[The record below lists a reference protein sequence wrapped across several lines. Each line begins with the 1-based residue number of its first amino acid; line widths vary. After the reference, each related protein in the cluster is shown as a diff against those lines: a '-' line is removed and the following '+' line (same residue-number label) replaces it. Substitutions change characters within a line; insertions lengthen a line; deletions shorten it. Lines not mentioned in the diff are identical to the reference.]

1 MKVKLGFSENDEN
14 ADATDFGTPE
24 DSGLCHPLCQ
34 CPKCIGKQ
42 RVSLWLVRYRSC
54 ASLLPL
60 RSFAEEE
67 IIHCYGGAS
76 VKDWKLSPQNDII
89 VPPQKHI
96 YINIIAV
103 SNYPR

>member
-42 RVSLWLVRYRSC
+42 RVSQWAVRHCSC
-54 ASLLPL
+54 VSLLPL

-67 IIHCYGGAS
+67 IIYRYGGAT
-76 VKDWKLSPQNDII
+76 VKDSKPSPQNDII
-89 VPPQKHI
+89 FSPQKHI
-96 YINIIAV
+96 YWNMTAV
-103 SNYPR
+103 SNYP